1 MRISDWSSD
10 VCSSDL
16 RDFFEQNFHV
26 YQVMSPAQDTT
37 GKLTGYFEPLLDG
50 SRRRDARFKYPVYGV
65 PHDLYLLDSRRID
78 GDTAWLRLDGN
89 RLKVASP
96 GSDGAREYVLAI
108 DDVGAGV
115 RDKRYRVRS
124 EEHKSELQS
133 LLRISYA
140 VFCLKKK
147 K

>member
-89 RLKVASP
+89 RLKV
-96 GSDGAREYVLAI
+96 
-108 DDVGAGV
+108 
-115 RDKRYRVRS
+115 RS
-124 EEHKSELQS
+124 EEHTSELQS
-133 LLRISYA
+133 LMRISYA

-147 K
+147 KKMIK

>member
-96 GSDGAREYVLAI
+96 GSDGARE
-108 DDVGAGV
+108 
-115 RDKRYRVRS
+115 RS
-124 EEHKSELQS
+124 EEHTSELQS
-133 LLRISYA
+133 LMRISYA
-140 VFCLKKK
+140 VFCLKQKNK
-147 K
+147 MPTHMHITLLESY

>member
-1 MRISDWSSD
+1 
-10 VCSSDL
+10 
-16 RDFFEQNFHV
+16 
-26 YQVMSPAQDTT
+26 MSPAQDTT

-96 GSDGAREYVLAI
+96 GSDGTREYVLALE
-108 DDVGAGV
+108 DVGAGV
-115 RDKRYRVRS
+115 RS
-124 EEHKSELQS
+124 EEHTSELQS
-133 LLRISYA
+133 LLRIPYA

-147 K
+147 QQTSKCQK